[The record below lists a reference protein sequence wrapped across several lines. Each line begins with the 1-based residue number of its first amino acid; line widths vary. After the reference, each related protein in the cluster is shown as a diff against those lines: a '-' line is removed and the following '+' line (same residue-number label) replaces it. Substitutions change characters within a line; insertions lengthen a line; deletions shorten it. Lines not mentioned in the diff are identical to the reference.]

1 MIDLNETAKKCYDIA
16 VKRCNAGHNVPNPD
30 DTFGLLK
37 GCAGEVL
44 EVQEAFSNYA
54 YWTGGGNLGKPL
66 KDHLCKELGLELADI
81 IVYVLLIVYHCDID
95 MEKMLE
101 LCLIKNKTRKE

>member
-1 MIDLNETAKKCYDIA
+1 MIDLNEAAKECYDIA
-16 VKRCNAGHNVPNPD
+16 KERIKKGHNVPSPD
-30 DTFGLLK
+30 DTFSLLK

-44 EVQEAFSNYA
+44 EAQGAFSDFNY
-54 YWTGGGNLGKPL
+54 WESNSNLGKAV
-66 KDHLCKELGLELADI
+66 KTHLTKELGLELADI
-81 IVYVLLIVYHCDID
+81 IVYVLLIAYHCGID